1 MSNEDKKTSAP
12 IRGHGPGGRR
22 NPGEK
27 PKNLSLTLKK
37 MAKYLKPFMSV
48 LIISLVLAAASSVLS
63 IIGPNKLSDLTDEL
77 SKGLV
82 INKEKLTSV
91 TEDITSSLNE
101 EKIKRI
107 SANIMDIK
115 LDNNTIM
122 LINGSNDISTE
133 EKTSFNNF
141 IKNAST
147 ISKEEL
153 MEEITKLPNNITN
166 VILPDSTIDNVLV
179 SSDDKVAF
187 IENLSNADL
196 SNQKA
201 MVKALSNMPESVQK
215 IMLPNSKI
223 EGVLITT
230 DEKVKFLSKMGNIDK
245 NSSASTIYKA
255 LDELPDNIS
264 NLIKPKMDGKTI
276 KSIII
281 FLVTIYLISALFNF
295 LESFLMAIMS
305 NKFAKSLRTKISIK
319 INKLALKYFDTHLTG
334 DILSRVTNDVDTIG
348 VNLSQSLGSLVA
360 AIALFIGCVIMMFA
374 TNWIMAIT
382 AIVSSLFGFG
392 FMATVLGKSQKYFL
406 ARQVELGKLNGHIEE
421 IYTNHNV
428 VKAYNGNYDA
438 SKTFDKLNDN
448 VFECNRMS
456 QFLSGLMPS
465 MMNFIGNFG
474 YVAVCV
480 VGALLVIN
488 GHITFGVIVAFMLY
502 VRLFTSPLS
511 QIAQGMASIQSTC
524 AAAERVFEFVEETEM
539 EDESHLTKKLDP
551 KKVKGNIQFNHVK
564 FGYNKDKVIIKDF
577 NCKVKPGQKIAIV
590 GPTGAGKTTM
600 VNLLMKFYNIYDGEI
615 LIDGV
620 SIKELTREN
629 IHDLFIMVLQDT
641 WLFDGSIRDNVKY
654 NTKNISDKKIMEAL
668 ETVGV
673 DHFVKSLPGVLNYRV
688 KDSDSVSAGQ
698 KQLLT
703 IARGMI
709 KDAPFLILD
718 EATSSV
724 DTRTE
729 ELVQKAMD
737 KLTKGRTSFI
747 IAHRLSTIKNADLIL
762 VMKEG
767 NIIEQG
773 NHKELMRQ
781 NGFYAELYNSQFKN

>member
-1 MSNEDKKTSAP
+1 MNNEEKKTSAP
-12 IRGHGPGGRR
+12 RRGHGPGGRG

-27 PKNLSLTLKK
+27 PKNLALTLKK
-37 MAKYLKPFMSV
+37 MAKYLKPFMPV
-48 LIISLVLAAASSVLS
+48 LIIALVLAAASSVLS
-63 IIGPNKLSDLTDEL
+63 IIGPNRLSDLTDEL

-82 INKEKLTSV
+82 LNREKLTSV
-91 TEDITSSLNE
+91 TDDIKESLTE
-101 EKIKRI
+101 EKFKKI
-107 SANIMDIK
+107 SMEVMNVR
-115 LDNNTIM
+115 LDNNIIM
-122 LINGSNDISTE
+122 MINTSTDISNE
-133 EKTSFNNF
+133 DKVLFNSFM
-141 IKNAST
+141 KNVNKDNMMS
-147 ISKEEL
+147 EL
-153 MEEITKLPNNITN
+153 IKLPVSITN
-166 VILPDSTIDNVLV
+166 VILPDSKIDNENV
-179 SSDDKVAF
+179 SSQDKVEY
-187 IENLSNADL
+187 IKVVSTLNTK
-196 SNQKA
+196 NQKE
-201 MVKALSNMPESVQK
+201 MVKALSNMPEAIQN
-215 IMLPNSKI
+215 ILLPESKV
-223 EGVLITT
+223 EKTVITT
-230 DEKVKFLSKMGNIDK
+230 KEKVKFLTKMSNIDK
-245 NSSASTIYKA
+245 DSSAKQIYKA
-255 LDELPDNIS
+255 VDELPSSIG
-264 NLIKPKMDGKTI
+264 NLIKPKLDGVAI
-276 KSIII
+276 KNIVI
-281 FLVTIYLISALFNF
+281 FLVTIYLLSALFNF

-319 INKLALKYFDTHLTG
+319 INKLALKYFDTHSTG

-348 VNLSQSLGSLVA
+348 VNLSQSLGSLVGA
-360 AIALFIGCVIMMFA
+360 VALFIGCVIMMFV

-382 AIVSSLFGFG
+382 AIVSSLFGFM
-392 FMATVLGKSQKYFL
+392 FMGVVLGKSQKYFL

-474 YVAVCV
+474 YVCVCV

-511 QIAQGMASIQSTC
+511 QIAQGMTSIQSTA
-524 AAAERVFEFVEETEM
+524 AAAERVFEFVEEPEM
-539 EDESHLTKKLDP
+539 EDESHLTKKLNP
-551 KKVKGNIQFNHVK
+551 KKVKGNIEFNHVK
-564 FGYNKDKVIIKDF
+564 FGYEDDKVIIKDF

-600 VNLLMKFYNIYDGEI
+600 VNLLMKFYNIKDGEI

-620 SIKELTREN
+620 STKELTREN

-641 WLFDGSIRDNVKY
+641 WLFDGTIRDNVCY
-654 NTKNISDKKIMEAL
+654 NTKKASDKKVIEAL
-668 ETVGV
+668 KTVGV
-673 DHFVKSLPGVLNYRV
+673 DHFVKSLPGVLDYVV
-688 KDSDSVSAGQ
+688 KDNDSVSVGQ

-709 KDAPFLILD
+709 KNAPFLILD

-762 VMKEG
+762 VMKDG

-773 NHKELMRQ
+773 NHKTLMKQ